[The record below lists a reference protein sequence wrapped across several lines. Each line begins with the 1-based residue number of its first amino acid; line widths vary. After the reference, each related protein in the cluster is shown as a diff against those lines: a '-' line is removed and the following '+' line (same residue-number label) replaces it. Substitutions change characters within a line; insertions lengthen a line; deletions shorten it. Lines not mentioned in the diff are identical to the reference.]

1 VNDVTNSSAST
12 GSIVNLSGMRRIVRQ
27 QVMSAAEKRLSRQ
40 PTTFQMAT
48 LQFQTHMEPASAAA
62 SAPARVSAA
71 ERLRELAAHLNLHR
85 GFADVIASL
94 EAGHG
99 GTLGGVWGSSR
110 ALVAAALVRS
120 CPGPL
125 VVVAPHPGEIDSIAR
140 DLALFS
146 NLPVAEFPAW
156 ESEPGERVVHDEIYG
171 ERLRVLKELG
181 AGSWEQRGRS
191 PETLRPP
198 LSAPHTSILVTS
210 IQSLLQ
216 PVPSRDVFAAAT
228 REIRVGAQLD
238 EQEFTRWLAER
249 GGHATTAV
257 ELPGEFSM
265 RGGILDIFPP
275 DADDPVRIELFG
287 NDVESIR
294 RFDVGSQRSL
304 ATLDSTSITMLEPT
318 ASDRAHFTGYLPQG
332 TWFLLIEPSELA
344 EEGKFYLDRMD
355 RPQAFH
361 AVRPTLEEI
370 YKFPSVTA
378 SGVPAG
384 SMETTAHLEFES
396 VERFSGEIGKVRDEL
411 DKVSEGHEVFL
422 VCETEAEAERLKE
435 LFKSSKLMGGDCPL
449 FLPEGAVE
457 RQRATQEKGTVPLN
471 QENEER
477 DIPFFS
483 DTAESAAKRVNG
495 KKGTVPRL
503 HFVVGHLEA
512 GFRIVPQRVVLVSAA
527 ELFQRQDLARTTRRR
542 QARAIDSFLELR
554 EGDLVVHVAHGIGRY
569 RGLRLL
575 EQDGRSEEHLE
586 LEYHGGTKIYVPS
599 AKIELVQKYVG
610 GTRGRPVLAHI
621 GGKAWVRQKEA
632 AQRAVTDLA
641 AEMIELQA
649 ARDARPGIAFPPDSE
664 WQREFDAAFPYQET
678 PDQISA
684 IAEIKSDMQ
693 AARPMDRL
701 LCGDVGFGK
710 TELAIRAAFK
720 AVDAGHQVAVL
731 VPTTVLAEQHRRT
744 FAARMAEFPFQIASI
759 SRFNTAKE
767 QRQIIEQ
774 TAAGQIDILIGTHR
788 IASPD
793 VQFANLGLLVIDE
806 EQRFG
811 VEIKERL
818 KALRTTV
825 DVLTMT
831 ATPIPRTLHMS
842 LLGVRAISNL
852 ETPPADRLAVETRV
866 TRFSDELVRHAI
878 MRELNRSGQIY
889 FVHNRINDIRRVAM
903 RLAEIVPEAQID
915 IGHGQMP
922 EHELEDVMLRFV
934 RGETDIL
941 LSTTIVESGL
951 DIPNANT
958 IFIDDADRYGL
969 ADLHQLRGRV
979 GRYKHRAY
987 CYLLV
992 DENRHLSPEAA
1003 RRLRAIEEFSQM
1015 GAGFALAMRDLELR
1029 GAGNILGT
1037 QQSGH
1042 IATVGYE
1049 LYCALLER
1057 AVRRLKRLPQPESVE
1072 VSIDLPGEAY
1082 LPRGYVPDMRAKVD
1096 LYRRLARLTT
1106 EAAVDDFATELV
1118 DRFGPLP
1125 NPVSH
1130 LLELARLRIY
1140 AHVWGVQE
1148 IRLEDRYAVLAYS
1161 SREKLEPLVKRTGG
1175 RLRVA
1180 DERSAYLLLS
1190 VPLTSGPDVFAEIK
1204 SLLQPVG
1211 RAA

>member
-1 VNDVTNSSAST
+1 MTETAT
-12 GSIVNLSGMRRIVRQ
+12 
-27 QVMSAAEKRLSRQ
+27 AA
-40 PTTFQMAT
+40 T
-48 LQFQTHMEPASAAA
+48 
-62 SAPARVSAA
+62 SAA
-71 ERLRELAAHLNLHR
+71 ERPPAAFPLRELAAHLNLHS
-85 GFADVIASL
+85 GFSDVVASL
-94 EAGHG
+94 VAGHG

-110 ALVAAALVRS
+110 ALVAAALARA

-125 VVVAPHPGEIDSIAR
+125 VVVAPHPGEIGAIAR
-140 DLALFS
+140 DLALFTD
-146 NLPVAEFPAW
+146 LPVAEFPAW
-156 ESEPGERVVHDEIYG
+156 ESEPGERIIHDEIYG
-171 ERLRVLKELG
+171 ERLRVLKGLTI
-181 AGSWEQRGRS
+181 SDFRFRISDSKDQ
-191 PETLRPP
+191 
-198 LSAPHTSILVTS
+198 SAIRNPQSAIPKILVTS

-216 PVPSRDVFAAAT
+216 PVPSRDAFAAST
-228 REIRVGAQLD
+228 REIRVGSQLN

-257 ELPGEFSM
+257 ELPGEFSL
-265 RGGILDIFPP
+265 RGGILDVFAP

-287 NDVESIR
+287 DDIESIR
-294 RFDVGSQRSL
+294 KFDVATQRSL
-304 ATLDSTSITMLEPT
+304 ETLESTSITMLEPT
-318 ASDRAHFTGYLPQG
+318 ASDRAHFTSYLPEG

-411 DKVSEGHEVFL
+411 EKISDGHEIYL
-422 VCETEAEAERLKE
+422 VCETEGECQRLSE
-435 LFKSSKLMGGDCPL
+435 LLKSSKLMDGPEALAEPVAPIGDGRKL
-449 FLPEGAVE
+449 ARG
-457 RQRATQEKGTVPLN
+457 R
-471 QENEER
+471 
-477 DIPFFS
+477 
-483 DTAESAAKRVNG
+483 
-495 KKGTVPRL
+495 PRL

-512 GFRIVPQRVVLVSAA
+512 GFRIVPQRVLLISAA

-575 EQDGRSEEHLE
+575 EQDGRAEEHLE

-632 AQRAVTDLA
+632 AQQAVTDLA

-649 ARDARPGIAFPPDSE
+649 ARDARPGIAFPDDSE

-678 PDQISA
+678 PDQLTA
-684 IAEIKSDMQ
+684 IEEIKRDMH

-720 AVDAGHQVAVL
+720 AVDAGYQVAVL

-744 FAARMAEFPFQIASI
+744 FAARMAEFPFQIASL
-759 SRFNTAKE
+759 SRFNTARE
-767 QRQIIEQ
+767 QRQIIER
-774 TAAGQIDILIGTHR
+774 TAEGQVDILIGTHR
-788 IASPD
+788 IASSD
-793 VQFANLGLLVIDE
+793 VEFANLGLLVIDE

-818 KALRTTV
+818 KALRSTV

-866 TRFSDELVRHAI
+866 TRFSDELLRHAI
-878 MRELNRSGQIY
+878 MRELNRGGQIY
-889 FVHNRINDIRRVAM
+889 FVHNRINDIRGVAM
-903 RLAEIVPEAQID
+903 RLADIVPEAQID

-922 EHELEDVMLRFV
+922 EHELEEVMLRFV

-992 DENRHLSPEAA
+992 DEARHLSPEAA

-1049 LYCALLER
+1049 MYCALLER

-1072 VSIDLPGEAY
+1072 VNIDLPGEAY

-1106 EAAVDDFATELV
+1106 EVAVDDFAIELA
-1118 DRFGPLP
+1118 DRFGALP
-1125 NPVSH
+1125 APVAH
-1130 LLELARLRIY
+1130 LLELALLRIW
-1140 AHVWGVQE
+1140 AHAWGVHE
-1148 IRLEDRYAVLAYS
+1148 IRLEDRYAVLAYG
-1161 SREKLEPLVKRTGG
+1161 SREKLEPLVKRAGG

-1180 DERSAYLLLS
+1180 DQRSAYLLLAE
-1190 VPLTSGPDVFAEIK
+1190 VDTTPAAIFAEIK

>member
-1 VNDVTNSSAST
+1 METAT
-12 GSIVNLSGMRRIVRQ
+12 
-27 QVMSAAEKRLSRQ
+27 AA
-40 PTTFQMAT
+40 T
-48 LQFQTHMEPASAAA
+48 
-62 SAPARVSAA
+62 SAPERRAA
-71 ERLRELAAHLNLHR
+71 DRLRELAAHLNLHR
-85 GFADVIASL
+85 GFSDVVASL

-110 ALVAAALVRS
+110 ALVAAALAQS

-125 VVVAPHPGEIDSIAR
+125 VIVAPHPGEIDAIAR
-140 DLALFS
+140 DLALFTD
-146 NLPVAEFPAW
+146 LPVAEFPAW
-156 ESEPGERVVHDEIYG
+156 EAEPGERVVHDEIYC

-181 AGSWEQRGRS
+181 AGSHPEGTRRGDSARHREGDS
-191 PETLRPP
+191 PLFPNGAAREVEGWRRKKGTVP
-198 LSAPHTSILVTS
+198 ILVTS

-216 PVPSRDVFAAAT
+216 PVPGRDALSTAT
-228 REIRVGAQLD
+228 RELRVGAELD
-238 EQEFTRWLAER
+238 VDEITRWLVDR

-257 ELPGEFSM
+257 ALPGEFSV
-265 RGGILDIFPP
+265 RGGILDIFGP

-287 NDVESIR
+287 DEVESIR
-294 RFDVGSQRSL
+294 RFDVATQRSL
-304 ATLDSTSITMLEPT
+304 ETHSTTTITMLEPT
-318 ASDRAHFTGYLPQG
+318 ASDRAHFTTYLPPE
-332 TWFLLIEPSELA
+332 TWFMLIEPNELQ
-344 EEGKFYLDRMD
+344 EEGRFYLERMD

-361 AVRPTLEEI
+361 SVRPTLEEI

-396 VERFSGEIGKVRDEL
+396 VERFSGEIAKVRDEL

-422 VCETEAEAERLKE
+422 VCETDAEVERLSE
-435 LFKSSKLMGGDCPL
+435 LFKTSRLMA
-449 FLPEGAVE
+449 PEGVSPHFP
-457 RQRATQEKGTVPLN
+457 RAENGDRPL
-471 QENEER
+471 
-477 DIPFFS
+477 
-483 DTAESAAKRVNG
+483 
-495 KKGTVPRL
+495 PRL

-512 GFRIVPQRVVLVSAA
+512 GFRIVPQQVVLVSAA

-575 EQDGRSEEHLE
+575 EQDGRAEEHLE
-586 LEYHGGTKIYVPS
+586 LEYHGGTKIYVPA

-649 ARDARPGIAFPPDSE
+649 AREERPGIAYPADTE

-678 PDQISA
+678 PDQLTSIDD
-684 IAEIKSDMQ
+684 IKRDMQ
-693 AARPMDRL
+693 AAKPMDRL

-720 AVDAGHQVAVL
+720 AIDAGYQVAVL

-744 FAARMAEFPFQIASI
+744 FTARMAEFPFEIASL
-759 SRFNTAKE
+759 SRFNSPKE
-767 QRQIIEQ
+767 QREIIERSR
-774 TAAGQIDILIGTHR
+774 TGQLDILIGTHR
-788 IASPD
+788 MASPD
-793 VQFANLGLLVIDE
+793 VQFANLGLLIIDE

-818 KALRTTV
+818 KSLRATV

-866 TRFSDELVRHAI
+866 TRFSGELVRHAI
-878 MRELNRSGQIY
+878 MRELNRGGQIY
-889 FVHNRINDIRRVAM
+889 FVHNRISDIHGVAA
-903 RLAEIVPEAQID
+903 RLADIVPEAKID
-915 IGHGQMP
+915 VGHGQMP
-922 EHELEDVMLRFV
+922 EHQLEDVMLRFV

-958 IFIDDADRYGL
+958 MFIDDAERYGL

-1049 LYCALLER
+1049 MYCALLER
-1057 AVRRLKRLPQPESVE
+1057 AVRQLKKLPPRESVD
-1072 VSIDLPGEAY
+1072 VNIDLPGDAY
-1082 LPRGYVPDMRAKVD
+1082 LPRNYVPDLRAKID
-1096 LYRRLARLTT
+1096 LYRRLARLTS
-1106 EAAVDDFATELV
+1106 EAAVDDFASELA

-1125 NPVSH
+1125 ATVEH
-1130 LLELARLRIY
+1130 LLELARLRIW
-1140 AHVWGVQE
+1140 AHGWGVRE
-1148 IRLEDRYAVLAYS
+1148 IRIEDRYAVLGYT
-1161 SREKLEPLVKRTGG
+1161 SRAKLSRLVSRSAG

-1180 DERSAYLLLS
+1180 DAQSAYL
-1190 VPLTSGPDVFAEIK
+1190 PLTGGIAEPAAAFGEVK
-1204 SLLQPVG
+1204 SLLRPDA
-1211 RAA
+1211 RPA